1 MSERMLVVAIAFGGA
16 AGSMARF
23 GLSLFAVSMIPGWFM
38 AGTLAANIAGSA
50 LIGLI
55 AAWSVRRMPS
65 PILSGFLVTGF
76 CGGFT
81 TFSAF
86 SLEALLF
93 AMSGAW
99 AVALGY
105 IAASI
110 IGWMVAVWVGWSA
123 GMALFAAKEAVA
135 QTKS

>member
-1 MSERMLVVAIAFGGA
+1 MVVVAIALGGA
-16 AGSMARF
+16 AGSMARY
-23 GLSLFAVSMIPGWFM
+23 GLSLVAISMLPGWLI
-38 AGTLAANIAGSA
+38 AGTLAANITGSA

-76 CGGFT
+76 CAGFT

-105 IAASI
+105 IAASTV
-110 IGWMVAVWVGWSA
+110 GWMGAVWVGWSA
-123 GMALFAAKEAVA
+123 GMALFAAKEAVP